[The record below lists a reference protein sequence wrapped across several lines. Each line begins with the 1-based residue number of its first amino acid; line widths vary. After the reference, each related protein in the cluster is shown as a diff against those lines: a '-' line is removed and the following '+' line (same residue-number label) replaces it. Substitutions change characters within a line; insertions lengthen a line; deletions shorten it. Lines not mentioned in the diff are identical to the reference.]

1 LGVELMDCAA
11 ADAKGAGAITR
22 ATAFAYRDG
31 LLIAVTAALGFRRRT
46 LAALQ
51 IGKQLVRSG
60 NLWAFD
66 IGPENTKNRQ
76 ALDFPLSA
84 ELSARIDAY
93 LDKFRN
99 RIPGAT
105 THTGLW
111 ASNKRRA
118 MDDGTI
124 YDMVCRRTRKAF
136 GFPVNLHRFR
146 HAAMT
151 FWSIRDPKNVR
162 GAKDLLE
169 HRGPPPQRQGDRRQQ
184 RCSLP
189 LNPRGFASMA
199 SFAPHLLV

>member
-1 LGVELMDCAA
+1 VTSERLYALGVELMDCAA

-22 ATAFAYRDG
+22 ATAFAHRDC

-124 YDMVCRRTRKAF
+124 YGYGLPA
-136 GFPVNLHRFR
+136 
-146 HAAMT
+146 
-151 FWSIRDPKNVR
+151 DPQGVR
-162 GAKDLLE
+162 LSGQL
-169 HRGPPPQRQGDRRQQ
+169 
-184 RCSLP
+184 
-189 LNPRGFASMA
+189 A
-199 SFAPHLLV
+199 SFSPRCNDVLVDPRPQKRARR